1 MNEKVGNLSFEVPK
15 PGEMVFEKPYSE
27 STAQLIDAEVRSLV
41 ESAHKFTKELLTN
54 HKADVQKVCCLII
67 STFISYF

>member
-27 STAQLIDAEVRSLV
+27 NTAQLIDAEVRNLV
-41 ESAHKFTKELLTN
+41 ESAHKFTKELLKN
-54 HKADVQKVCCLII
+54 HKADVEKVLY
-67 STFISYF
+67 STLYC